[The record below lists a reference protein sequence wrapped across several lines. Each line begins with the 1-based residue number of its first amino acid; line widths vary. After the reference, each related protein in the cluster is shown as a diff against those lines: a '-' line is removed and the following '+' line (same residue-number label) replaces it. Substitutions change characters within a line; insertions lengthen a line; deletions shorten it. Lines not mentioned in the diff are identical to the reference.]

1 MSGTDWK
8 DLEAL
13 WQNLP
18 EQAEPVVVELKR
30 MKRWRWASRAMIVG
44 DVVMTAIGLAIG
56 VWMLFHDAAYM
67 VVCGVA
73 TILFVSGAAA
83 LSFWARWVTTHS
95 ADVPLNVALDLA
107 VKNALIGMRL
117 AIASLWTICFAN
129 LFTAVV
135 VFSRTWGDPILAP
148 KVSGMFLAIG
158 ATQVWL
164 GLILAVTIVYYGRR
178 RADLTRL
185 EQVRSAFRREV

>member
-1 MSGTDWK
+1 MSGADWK

-13 WQNLP
+13 WQELP
-18 EQAEPVVVELKR
+18 EQAQPVVVELKR
-30 MKRWRWASRAMIVG
+30 MKRWRWASRTMIVG
-44 DVVMTAIGLAIG
+44 DVVMTVIGLAIG

-83 LSFWARWVTTHS
+83 LSFWARWVTTHA
-95 ADVPLNVALDLA
+95 ADAPVHAALDLA
-107 VKNALIGMRL
+107 VKNAQIGVRL
-117 AIASLWTICFAN
+117 AIASLWTICFGN

-135 VFSRTWGDPILAP
+135 VFSRAWGDPILSA
-148 KVSGMFLAIG
+148 KVNGVFLAIG

-164 GLILAVTIVYYGRR
+164 GLILAVTIVYYGQR

-185 EQVRSAFRREV
+185 EQVRDAFRREV